1 MRIGPDSYRETIKIQ
16 YKSHMKKAGLHHLA
30 GILMSAMFHTSV
42 FAQQEPT
49 SGSLFIIGGGA
60 RPVEMLE
67 RIIKETGLC
76 EGGYA
81 MILPLASA
89 ERDSAIFY
97 AKRQF
102 TNLGITNISGLIYA
116 EGESPLPRQIDSLK
130 NASLIYITGGDQDR
144 FMQAIKNTPIGEAI
158 HFNYQNGGM
167 IAGTSAGAAIMS
179 KDMITGTELRHP
191 EYNSTFRHLESENL
205 ELKDGLGLV
214 ENVIIDQHFVRRSRY
229 NRLLTAVI
237 ENPEIKGIGIDEA
250 TAILIKGDEAE
261 VVGDSQ
267 VIVFS
272 NGNKSGNSTDG
283 KLSAKGIILDIYL
296 NGDTFRLK

>member
-1 MRIGPDSYRETIKIQ
+1 MNT
-16 YKSHMKKAGLHHLA
+16 AGLHLLA
-30 GILMSAMFHTSV
+30 GILISGIFHTSLL
-42 FAQQEPT
+42 AQQDPG
-49 SGSLFIIGGGA
+49 SGSLFIIGGGS

-67 RIIKETGLC
+67 RIIQETGLR
-76 EGGYA
+76 EDGYA

-89 ERDSAIFY
+89 ERDSAVYY

-102 TNLGITNISGLIYA
+102 THLGITNISGMLYA
-116 EGESPLPRQIDSLK
+116 EGESPRSSQMDSLK

-144 FMQAIKNTPIGEAI
+144 FMQAIKNIPIAEAI

-179 KDMITGTELRHP
+179 KDMITGTELKYP
-191 EYNSTFRHLESENL
+191 EYHSTFRHLESDNL
-205 ELKDGLGLV
+205 ELKQGLGLV
-214 ENVIIDQHFVRRSRY
+214 KNVIIDQHFVRRSRY

-237 ENPEIKGIGIDEA
+237 ENPAIVGIGIDES
-250 TAILIKGDEAE
+250 TAILINGDEAE

-272 NGNKSGNSTDG
+272 NKNKSGNTTGG
-283 KLSAKGIILDIYL
+283 KLAAIGIILDIYL
-296 NGDTFRLK
+296 NGDTFSLK